1 MVLTH
6 ANELSEPF
14 SWPEPGVTRVPF
26 RLFSDPDIYDLEQQR
41 IFRGKVWNYLLPRD
55 RYIEPW

>member
-41 IFRGKVWNYLLPRD
+41 IFRGKVWNYL
-55 RYIEPW
+55 